1 MGVSCVYHWILL
13 VIGSRS
19 VFRMLWYTTVS
30 LKINIVKMY
39 TSTSVCIFFSLRL
52 SCSESIT
59 ILLSSLKSLAKMPQP
74 FLNLKYRQDHNL

>member
-39 TSTSVCIFFSLRL
+39 TSTSVCFFFFK
-52 SCSESIT
+52 IK
-59 ILLSSLKSLAKMPQP
+59 LL
-74 FLNLKYRQDHNL
+74 